1 MDGYI
6 KLHRKILD
14 NPVVCKDAEYFSVWL
29 YLLLNATHKEFP
41 ALFKGEKIV
50 LQPGQL
56 ITGRLSIAEQFNISE
71 SKVKRILIS
80 LENDQQIE
88 RQRSNQ
94 NSLITILNWNTYQQS
109 DQQNDQP
116 VTSQRPAS
124 DQPVTTNK
132 NVKNVRTK
140 EINNNIPSNEFAE
153 SSFEIQIVNS
163 IILSCKELYPNSK
176 VPVTISEKSKWAAEI
191 EKMIRLDKRTEDEI
205 QQALW
210 YAITDTFWKG
220 NIRSAKKFRE
230 KFETLIVQSRKKE
243 VQNVGPG
250 RTVAETRKPKTI
262 VDLAIEQGGIG
273 DFGDF
278 SSM

>member
-41 ALFKGEKIV
+41 ALFKGEKII

-140 EINNNIPSNEFAE
+140 EINNIYSEITELYNTICISYPKLKSISDARKRTINARLKVYVIDDFKRLFEMAE
-153 SSFEIQIVNS
+153 SSKFLKGGNDRSWSATFDWLIKDSNMA
-163 IILSCKELYPNSK
+163 K
-176 VPVTISEKSKWAAEI
+176 VLDGNYKDKGVQNDGYRKPGPGDGVRTTTPRAGEKSLNELAAEAG
-191 EKMIRLDKRTEDEI
+191 I
-205 QQALW
+205 Q
-210 YAITDTFWKG
+210 
-220 NIRSAKKFRE
+220 
-230 KFETLIVQSRKKE
+230 
-243 VQNVGPG
+243 
-250 RTVAETRKPKTI
+250 
-262 VDLAIEQGGIG
+262 
-273 DFGDF
+273 
-278 SSM
+278 